1 MTYTK
6 TQFKVI
12 AQQFMKSWNV
22 VTSLQLKNTLR
33 TLGYEA
39 TQKQV
44 SDDLSILAKSLGW
57 NKEQTGS
64 YFTYTESKAEVVEPI
79 GILTKALVASY
90 QGKTYNSG
98 YTDKGM
104 ATMLA
109 LAHFNITD
117 ETLLTWNS

>member
-64 YFTYTESKAEVVEPI
+64 YFTYTQGKAEVVEPI

-104 ATMLA
+104 ATMMA